1 MLRQWRHS
9 YWDLR
14 GNSARPVDVTIDVD
28 DSQRRFSLLL
38 KKGSGPASSL
48 HIDLDE
54 VGVRSLLDSRHGLAD
69 FATYVVAG
77 ARRYDVVLEEQPE
90 PSQFPTHVTAQELD
104 AGLAEQDVTLL
115 RLRSYI
121 EDGQRLLPPSRKNPV
136 SARWW
141 YADID
146 ADTVARQLDRH
157 NAYPIDLDAT
167 RGEQGVRFTV
177 VMYRGKP

>member
-1 MLRQWRHS
+1 MIDIDAAAMGAQLR
-9 YWDLR
+9 DLR
-14 GNSARPVDVTIDVD
+14 GNSTRPVDVTVDVD

-38 KKGSGPASSL
+38 EKGSGPASSL

-77 ARRYDVVLEEQPE
+77 ARRYAVVLEERPE
-90 PSQFPTHVTAQELD
+90 PSQFLTHVTAQELD
-104 AGLAEQDVTLL
+104 TGLGEQDVTLL

-121 EDGQRLLPPSRKNPV
+121 EDGQRLFAAVAEKSSVGKE
-136 SARWW
+136 AWW

-167 RGEQGVRFTV
+167 RGEQGGALRW
-177 VMYRGKP
+177 